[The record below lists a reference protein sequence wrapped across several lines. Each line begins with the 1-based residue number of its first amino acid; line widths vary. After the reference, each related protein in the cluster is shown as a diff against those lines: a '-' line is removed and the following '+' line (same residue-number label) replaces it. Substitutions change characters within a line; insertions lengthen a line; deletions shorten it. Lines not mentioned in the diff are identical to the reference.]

1 LKLRQMKIPWHGE
14 GGGFEHSL
22 KMTRL
27 KSRQK
32 TTEDSFMSESKSEW
46 KFLATTA
53 FVVATVAVPT
63 LASLLSNDSEVRPV
77 EMVLRPNVQKVREPA
92 SLPSLGSPKKAIVIE
107 DTRKELGNL
116 MNNNLISYDLSCSKM
131 KAADFKVVG
140 GYLQL
145 KGKDCS
151 KGTGMPKLS
160 ITNKTNGF
168 TASVFVLNGKEYQ
181 TDLIQLMEGE
191 NQISIQY
198 KSSGGKL
205 EEHLLNV
212 KAGKADA
219 I

>member
-1 LKLRQMKIPWHGE
+1 MKNEWQCHR
-14 GGGFEHSL
+14 GGFERSL

-32 TTEDSFMSESKSEW
+32 TAEYSLMSESKSEW

-53 FVVATVAVPT
+53 FVVATIAVPT
-63 LASLLSNDSEVRPV
+63 LASLLSNEDSVRPI
-77 EMVLRPNVQKVREPA
+77 EMVLRPNEQKTREPA
-92 SLPSLGSPKKAIVIE
+92 SLPSLGAPKKSIVIE
-107 DTRKELGNL
+107 DSRKELNNL
-116 MNNNLISYDLSCSKM
+116 MNNNLISYDLSCAKN
-131 KAADFKVVG
+131 KTAEFKVEG

-151 KGTGMPKLS
+151 KSSDMPKLS

-168 TASVFVLNGKEYQ
+168 TASVFVMNGKEYQ